1 MNQVANMT
9 AGLIA
14 HAEKLFAQVAH
25 PAELARRQKVHK
37 ANLSDARN
45 DYVNRCHAENGR
57 YLLELMRV
65 VNEHDVKNMGD
76 EATPTYETSMY
87 ADDFVDE

>member
-1 MNQVANMT
+1 MDQVANMT

-14 HAEKLFAQVAH
+14 HAEKLFAQETH

-37 ANLSDARN
+37 ANLLDARN

-65 VNEHDVKNMGD
+65 VNEHDVKNMGA
-76 EATPTYETSMY
+76 EATPTYETIGY
-87 ADDFVDE
+87 DEDMRD